1 VYGQAELAEFFNYK
15 QQYMKAQI
23 NLFLKDDNSFK
34 GIFDGTPIDFGMML
48 HKMGSQSIENK
59 SAIYIAAAALLKEDG
74 DAEMAKAI
82 WAKIK
87 KMNPE

>member
-1 VYGQAELAEFFNYK
+1 
-15 QQYMKAQI
+15 MKAQI

-48 HKMGSQSIENK
+48 HKMGAHSIENK
-59 SAIYIAAAALLKEDG
+59 AAIYIAAAALLQEEG
-74 DAEMAKAI
+74 DLEMAKSI

-87 KMNPE
+87 DMSPEQ

>member
-1 VYGQAELAEFFNYK
+1 ML
-15 QQYMKAQI
+15 AQI

-34 GIFDGTPIDFGMML
+34 GIFDGTPIQFGMML
-48 HKMGSQSIENK
+48 QKMGSHSIENK

-74 DAEMAKAI
+74 EPEMAKVI
-82 WAKIK
+82 WTMIE